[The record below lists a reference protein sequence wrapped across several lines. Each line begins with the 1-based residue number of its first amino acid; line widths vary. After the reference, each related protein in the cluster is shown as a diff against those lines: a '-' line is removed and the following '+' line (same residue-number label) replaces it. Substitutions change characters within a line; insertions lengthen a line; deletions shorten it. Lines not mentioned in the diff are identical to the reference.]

1 MPQAADP
8 LAYAAGFVIATGPL
22 RLAGISLGLL
32 ARWRPGAVV
41 ARGFGAVIALAGL
54 GFLTG
59 TL

>member
-32 ARWRPGAVV
+32 ARW
-41 ARGFGAVIALAGL
+41 
-54 GFLTG
+54 
-59 TL
+59 